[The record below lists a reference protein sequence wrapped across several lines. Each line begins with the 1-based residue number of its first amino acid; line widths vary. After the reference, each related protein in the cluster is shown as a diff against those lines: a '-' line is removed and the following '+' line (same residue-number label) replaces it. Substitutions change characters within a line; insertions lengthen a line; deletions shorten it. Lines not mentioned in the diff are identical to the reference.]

1 MKVCALFFPSLL
13 ILFKTTYYLGIQ
25 KLDSLS
31 KFLDT
36 VLDGTADLSK
46 IIEETKAEEL
56 VIDDKE
62 LEIERQQEAQRI
74 ALLHGGFTNLIDF
87 EKAIKDGA
95 GADYHGSHGY
105 AGVMGGI
112 PDHLKKKASGAPSP
126 TISTEKGQTATP
138 PPAQKEDE
146 VVKEQSSEQVV
157 LEVKNDPPVGCQGKD
172 DAPSQPQDG
181 EQSSCRP
188 KDEL

>member
-1 MKVCALFFPSLL
+1 LL
-13 ILFKTTYYLGIQ
+13 ILFEMTYDLGIQ

-36 VLDGTADLSK
+36 VLDGTADLSA

-62 LEIERQQEAQRI
+62 LEIERQQEAQKM
-74 ALLHGGFTNLIDF
+74 ALMHGGFSSFIDF

-95 GADYHGSHGY
+95 GANYHESHGY

-112 PDHLKKKASGAPSP
+112 PEHLKKKPS
-126 TISTEKGQTATP
+126 STVSSNVDGDGRTATP
-138 PPAQKEDE
+138 EAAQKEE
-146 VVKEQSSEQVV
+146 VVEEQISEQVT
-157 LEVKNDPPVGCQGKD
+157 LEVKNDAPVGCKSKD
-172 DAPSQPQDG
+172 SASSQDG
-181 EQSSCRP
+181 ESSCTTERP